1 MTDITNLGILGY
13 DGLRFVT
20 LDLKRS
26 HDFYTKKVGF
36 TQIAKSSDAW
46 TEETGDTAAVY
57 QAGDVTIEVIEPNR
71 DGSFGSYHRHFH
83 AAGIATVNFRVR
95 DIEAAW
101 KHLEERGA
109 TFIADI
115 QTDEIDGGR
124 YRRFEIATP
133 LGNATFGFVERAE
146 YPGYAP
152 GFDVVETDVHNEFGI
167 GGIDH
172 LTVNMSTLKPYIDWY
187 KNVLGMEK
195 FWEID
200 FHTSDINPGAGSGSG
215 LKSIVAKDPE
225 SGVKFA
231 NNEPLRPY
239 FHRSQIQK
247 YLEDFGGPGI
257 QHAAFEVE
265 DIITVVREMRE
276 RGVVFLHT
284 PHSYYAAR
292 PATLAEQGVPEIDE
306 DWQVLEDLEIAIDGS
321 EDGYLLQIFMKEA
334 ALLYDEPEAGPFF
347 IELIQRK
354 GDRGFGGGNFRALF
368 EAIERDQLGDLAGTK
383 AE

>member
-26 HDFYTKKVGF
+26 HDFYTQKVGF
-36 TQIAKSSDAW
+36 THVANSSDAW
-46 TEETGDTAAVY
+46 NQETGDIAEVF
-57 QAGDVTIEVIEPNR
+57 QAGNVTIEVIAPHSP
-71 DGSFGSYHRHFH
+71 DSFASYHRHFH
-83 AAGIATVNFRVR
+83 TAGIATVNFRVS
-95 DIEAAW
+95 DIEKTW
-101 KHLEERGA
+101 KALEGRGA
-109 TFIADI
+109 TFIEDI
-115 QTDEIDGGR
+115 QTHELDGGR

-133 LGNATFGFVERAE
+133 LGNATFGFVEKVE

-152 GFDVVETDVHNEFGI
+152 GFDTITTEVPNEFGV

-187 KNVLGMEK
+187 INVLGMEK

-200 FHTSDINPGAGSGSG
+200 FHTNDVNPGSDSGSG

-231 NNEPLRPY
+231 NNEPLRP
-239 FHRSQIQK
+239 FFKRSQIQK
-247 YLEDFGGPGI
+247 YLEDFRGPGI

-265 DIITVVREMRE
+265 DIISVVREMRE
-276 RGVVFLHT
+276 RGVVFLNT
-284 PHSYYAAR
+284 PHSYYASR
-292 PATLAEQGVPEIDE
+292 PATLAAQGVPNIDE

-334 ALLYDEPEAGPFF
+334 ALLYDEPDAGPFF

-383 AE
+383 A

>member
-26 HDFYTKKVGF
+26 HDFYTQKVGF
-36 TQIAKSSDAW
+36 TQVAKSSDAW
-46 TEETGDTAAVY
+46 NKETGDIAEVFR
-57 QAGDVTIEVIEPNR
+57 AGDVTIEVIAPNSE
-71 DGSFGSYHRHFH
+71 DSFASYHRHFH
-83 AAGIATVNFRVR
+83 TAGIATVNFRVR

-101 KHLEERGA
+101 KTLEARGA
-109 TFIADI
+109 TFIEDI
-115 QTDEIDGGR
+115 QTDEVDGGR

-133 LGNATFGFVERAE
+133 LGNATFGFVEKVE
-146 YPGYAP
+146 YAGYAP
-152 GFDVVETDVHNEFGI
+152 GFDMIDNEVTNEFAV

-187 KNVLGMEK
+187 INVLGMEK

-200 FHTSDINPGAGSGSG
+200 FHTNDVNPGSGSGSG
-215 LKSIVAKDPE
+215 LKSIVAQDPE
-225 SGVKFA
+225 SKLKFA

-247 YLEDFGGPGI
+247 YLEDFRGPGI

-265 DIITVVREMRE
+265 DIISTVREMRE
-276 RGVVFLHT
+276 RGVVFLNT
-284 PHSYYAAR
+284 PSSYYASR
-292 PATLAEQGVPEIDE
+292 PEQLAEQGVAKIDE

-334 ALLYDEPEAGPFF
+334 ALLYEEPDAGPFF

-368 EAIERDQLGDLAGTK
+368 EAIERDQLGDLAGTQ
-383 AE
+383 E

>member
-1 MTDITNLGILGY
+1 MTDITNLGIIGY

-20 LDLKRS
+20 LDLNRS
-26 HDFYTKKVGF
+26 HDFYTDKLGF

-46 TEETGDTAAVY
+46 NEETGDIAEVF
-57 QAGDVTIEVIEPNR
+57 QAGDITIEVIAPNSE
-71 DGSFGSYHRHFH
+71 DSFASYHRHFH

-95 DIEAAW
+95 DIETAW
-101 KHLEERGA
+101 QRLEERGA
-109 TFIADI
+109 TFIDDI
-115 QTDEIDGGR
+115 QTHEADGGR

-133 LGNATFGFVERAE
+133 LGNASFGFVEKME
-146 YPGYAP
+146 YSGYAP
-152 GFDVVETDVHNEFGI
+152 GFETVNTEVANEFKMGK
-167 GGIDH
+167 IDH

-187 KNVLGMEK
+187 QNVLGMEK

-200 FHTSDINPGAGSGSG
+200 FHTSDVNPGANTGSG
-215 LKSIVAKDPE
+215 LKSIVAWDPE
-225 SGVKFA
+225 SGTKFA
-231 NNEPLRPY
+231 NNEPLRPF

-247 YLEDFGGPGI
+247 YLEDFGGPGV

-265 DIITVVREMRE
+265 DIISTVRELRE
-276 RGVVFLHT
+276 RGVVFLNT
-284 PHSYYAAR
+284 PSSYYAAR
-292 PATLAEQGVPEIDE
+292 PETLAKQGVPEIDE

-321 EDGYLLQIFMKEA
+321 EEGYLLQIFMKEA

-368 EAIERDQLGDLAGTK
+368 EAIERDQLGELAGTK
-383 AE
+383 E